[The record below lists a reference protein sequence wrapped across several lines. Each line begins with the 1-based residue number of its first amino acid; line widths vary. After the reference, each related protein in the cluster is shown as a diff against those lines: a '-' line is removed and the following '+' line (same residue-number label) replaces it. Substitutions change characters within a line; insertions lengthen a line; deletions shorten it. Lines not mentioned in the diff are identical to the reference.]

1 MLELRKAVLQCHG
14 GVSGRC
20 SLWPHGLQHSRL
32 PCPSRSPRVCSNSC
46 PLRHDA
52 IQPSQP
58 LSPSSPPALNPS
70 QHQGLLQW
78 VGSSHQVPN
87 YWSFSFSISP
97 SNEYSGL
104 ISFRMDSLQ
113 SKELS
118 KVSSSTTVWRH
129 QFSGAQPSLWSKSHI
144 CMWLLEKTIA
154 LTIWTFVGKVISLL
168 FNTLVNNEYSYCRA
182 GLPQILTYIKSC

>member
-1 MLELRKAVLQCHG
+1 MWCLLFSRSLVSDSLQ
-14 GVSGRC
+14 
-20 SLWPHGLQHSRL
+20 PPGLQHTRL
-32 PCPSRSPRVCSNSC
+32 LCPSLPPRICSNSC
-46 PLRHDA
+46 SLNRWCHPTISSSVIPFSSCLQSNPASGCFPVSRLFASGGQSIGASTSASVLPMNTQDWFPLGWTSW
-52 IQPSQP
+52 I
-58 LSPSSPPALNPS
+58 
-70 QHQGLLQW
+70 
-78 VGSSHQVPN
+78 
-87 YWSFSFSISP
+87 
-97 SNEYSGL
+97 
-104 ISFRMDSLQ
+104 SLQ